1 MRYLLL
7 ATLLVFG
14 LATVASAQPSDLV
27 GVSGFTV
34 NTNGTLSGAGTL
46 GGVDGTI
53 ISTVNS
59 GDCTSSCN
67 GTWIMV
73 VNSMPF
79 AGGNFSCSTSDCM
92 YSGNVMTPGAT
103 AFAISTIVSP
113 MGTDANAAIV
123 SHTLWVNDVTGWANL
138 HPAVIAG
145 MNMST
150 SQFINNASHDNG
162 NGM

>member
-1 MRYLLL
+1 MRYLVL
-7 ATLLVFG
+7 AALLVFG
-14 LATVASAQPSDLV
+14 AATAASAQTDLV

-34 NTNGTLSGAGTL
+34 GDNGTLSGGGTL
-46 GGVDGTI
+46 GGIKGTLV
-53 ISTVNS
+53 STVNS

-79 AGGNFSCSTSDCM
+79 AGGSFTCSNSACM
-92 YSGNVMTPGAT
+92 YTGNVMTNGAT
-103 AFAISTIVSP
+103 AFSIST
-113 MGTDANAAIV
+113 MHTTMATDVAAAIP

-145 MNMST
+145 MNMSR
-150 SQFINNASHDNG
+150 SDFINNASHDNG
-162 NGM
+162 KGQ